1 MKLPTMKTKKI
12 NIKSVQNDLAIA
24 LERLE
29 EKKEQC
35 SSQWDR
41 AETAEKK
48 IKSLE
53 WELNGANHAA
63 FRNREE
69 TVRLLGLMAE
79 YSLALANPD
88 TAKDTQRLVVLQAK
102 IAGTHVEERKNMLYG
117 MPTGWNP

>member
-1 MKLPTMKTKKI
+1 MKTKKI

-69 TVRLLGLMAE
+69 TVRLRGLMAE